1 MGRLMILVWFI
12 YGLAF
17 FVLGLMILIYPKKN
31 SNFDLARHIWLVGA
45 FGIVHGVN
53 EWLDMFMAIGRPI
66 PLVVVEFARMFT
78 LPVSF
83 FFLVQFGVVTL
94 SRNLPKPR
102 PVRVI
107 PWLLAVTWPMLLL
120 MSKPDERLFMGDIW
134 SRYLLCVPGTL
145 LTAWGLFSYAPGFRA
160 MRLYSVTRNLTI
172 AAATFLVYG
181 VFAGVVVKEAAFFPA
196 TILNFENFIS
206 LTGLPVQL
214 FRTLCAIVAT
224 WSVIRMLDVFRW
236 ETQEALR
243 ISEVRCATVASAM
256 PVFLFMVD
264 RNTVITF
271 IQGKGLD
278 ALGLRPEQIRGRHV
292 CDAFPSGEQFMEDC
306 RRALSGE
313 QFSTTACLGS
323 ASFEIYY
330 SALRDRVSKV
340 IGVVGVALDVSA
352 RIQTQRELDEYRR
365 KLEKHAREAAIGVLS
380 ATVAQQVVEPLSVT
394 QLILEKAVAEMSD
407 LEMAQTIRN
416 GVSRGLSEILKAQG
430 TLTRFMDLAHSGS
443 APTEQPVGIYQI
455 ARRTM
460 SVFAESAQ
468 RRHLLIAIKEMDVV
482 PVMTIS
488 PREVEQIFYHLIQRA
503 VDAARGEVEQK
514 LIIDC
519 SVKEGYVELLFID
532 TCEGLQPRQLEHA
545 GGPIPGN
552 LDEMNGWGLGL
563 AVVKRIVTDHG
574 GQVTVELPSRG
585 TTVFR
590 VRLPTRQVY

>member
-17 FVLGLMILIYPKKN
+17 FVLGLMILIYPKKG

-53 EWLDMFMAIGRPI
+53 EWLDMFMAIGGPL
-66 PLVVVEFARMFT
+66 PLVLVEFARMFT

-83 FFLVQFGVVTL
+83 FFLVQFGVATL
-94 SRNLPKPR
+94 SRDLSKPR
-102 PVRVI
+102 LMRVI
-107 PWLLAVTWPMLLL
+107 PWLLAVAWPMLLL
-120 MSKPDERLFMGDIW
+120 TSKPDHRLFMADIW

-181 VFAGVVVKEAAFFPA
+181 VFAGLVVKKADFFPA
-196 TILNFENFIS
+196 TILNYENFIS

-214 FRTLCAIVAT
+214 FRTVCAIVTA
-224 WSVIRMLDVFRW
+224 WSVVRMLDVFRW
-236 ETQEALR
+236 ETQETLR

-264 RNTVITF
+264 RNTVVTF

-278 ALGLRPEQIRGRHV
+278 VLGLRAEQVRGRLV
-292 CDAFPSGEQFMEDC
+292 RDAFPSGEQLTEDC

-365 KLEKHAREAAIGVLS
+365 KLEKHAREAAVGVLS

-394 QLILEKAVAEMSD
+394 QLILEKAVADMSD
-407 LEMAQTIRN
+407 PNLTQTVRSGI
-416 GVSRGLSEILKAQG
+416 SRGLSEILKAQG
-430 TLTRFMDLAHSGS
+430 TLTRFVDLAHPGS
-443 APTEQPVGIYQI
+443 AP
-455 ARRTM
+455 
-460 SVFAESAQ
+460 
-468 RRHLLIAIKEMDVV
+468 
-482 PVMTIS
+482 
-488 PREVEQIFYHLIQRA
+488 
-503 VDAARGEVEQK
+503 
-514 LIIDC
+514 
-519 SVKEGYVELLFID
+519 
-532 TCEGLQPRQLEHA
+532 
-545 GGPIPGN
+545 
-552 LDEMNGWGLGL
+552 
-563 AVVKRIVTDHG
+563 
-574 GQVTVELPSRG
+574 PSSR
-585 TTVFR
+585 
-590 VRLPTRQVY
+590 

>member
-1 MGRLMILVWFI
+1 MILVWFI

-17 FVLGLMILIYPKKN
+17 FVLGLMILIYPKKD
-31 SNFDLARHIWLVGA
+31 SKFDLARHIWLIAV

-53 EWLDMFMAIGRPI
+53 EWLDMFQAIGG
-66 PLVVVEFARMFT
+66 PLPLSVVEFAGMFT

-83 FFLVQFGVVTL
+83 FFLVQFGVSTL
-94 SRNLPKPR
+94 SRNLSKSR
-102 PVRVI
+102 RLVRVI
-107 PWLLAVTWPMLLL
+107 PWLLAVAWPALLL
-120 MSKPDERLFMGDIW
+120 LSKPDDRLFMANVW
-134 SRYLLCVPGTL
+134 SRYLLCVPGTF
-145 LTAWGLFSYAPGFRA
+145 LTAWGLFSYAPGFKA

-181 VFAGVVVKEAAFFPA
+181 VFAGLFVHKADFFPA
-196 TILNFENFIS
+196 TILNYENFIS

-214 FRTLCAIVAT
+214 FRTVCAIVAA

-243 ISEVRCATVASAM
+243 VSEVRCATVASAM
-256 PVFLFMVD
+256 PVFLFMAD
-264 RNTVITF
+264 RNAVITF

-278 ALGLRPEQIRGRHV
+278 ALGLRPEQIRGRPV
-292 CDAFPSGEQFMEDC
+292 REALPSGEQLADDC

-313 QFSTTACLGS
+313 QFVTTVCLGS

-340 IGVVGVALDVSA
+340 IGVVGVAIDVSA

-365 KLEKHAREAAIGVLS
+365 KLEKQAREAAVGVLS
-380 ATVAQQVVEPLSVT
+380 ATVAQQVAEPLSVT
-394 QLILEKAVAEMSD
+394 QLILEKAVTDLSD
-407 LEMAQTIRN
+407 VETAQTVRN
-416 GVSRGLSEILKAQG
+416 GLSRGLAETLKAQG
-430 TLTRFMDLAHSGS
+430 TLSRFMELAHPGS
-443 APTEQPVGIYQI
+443 APIEQPVGIYQI

-468 RRHLLIAIKEMDVV
+468 RRNLLIAIKEMDVV
-482 PVMTIS
+482 PVMKIS

-503 VDAARGEVEQK
+503 VDAARGDTEQK
-514 LIIDC
+514 LVIDC
-519 SVKEGYVELLFID
+519 SVRQGYVELLFAD
-532 TCEGLQPRQLEHA
+532 TCQGYQPKQPERAADL
-545 GGPIPGN
+545 IPGD
-552 LDEMNGWGLGL
+552 LEEIGRWGLGL

-574 GQVTVELPSRG
+574 GQVTVELPSQG

-590 VRLPTRQVY
+590 VRLPTKQVY